1 MVVHFPLIGKTQM
14 VFVKQAVFSWIQLE
28 SIVIGYLI
36 KVSNLVAAIKEL
48 RTFLLNMICTTP
60 KLRVEQRLA
69 PRTWR
74 SITISESINKLC

>member
-1 MVVHFPLIGKTQM
+1 
-14 VFVKQAVFSWIQLE
+14 
-28 SIVIGYLI
+28 
-36 KVSNLVAAIKEL
+36 
-48 RTFLLNMICTTP
+48 MICTTP